1 MSMDTKEKRKIV
13 VNNDTFI
20 YVLDESV
27 DVHFER
33 KEFAQLRCYG
43 TNKSSYLEI
52 LFHWESMYYNLHRP
66 KAVSLFIKYAIEN
79 GWNYKEDKQ
88 IYRISAEDSKNII
101 KELGIDLL

>member
-1 MSMDTKEKRKIV
+1 MDIKEKRKMVI
-13 VNNDTFI
+13 NDDTFI

-27 DVHFER
+27 DAHFDQN
-33 KEFAQLRCYG
+33 KFAKLRCYG
-43 TNKSSYLEI
+43 ANKSSYLEI
-52 LFHWESMYYNLHRP
+52 SIHWESMYYNLHRP

-79 GWNYKEDKQ
+79 GWNYKEEKQ